1 MITNLNTVSLYVRDQ
16 QRAKQF
22 YVDTLGFELTT
33 DADMGGG
40 MGRWIEVAPKGART
54 AFVLADAVAFDK
66 EDRVGRSADVTLH
79 CSDVRA
85 LHAELAGRGV
95 PVTEPETQPWGT
107 FITVTDPD
115 GHELLVS
122 QQ

>member
-1 MITNLNTVSLYVRDQ
+1 VITNLNTVSLYVSDQ

-22 YVDTLGFELTT
+22 YVDKLGFELMK
-33 DADMGGG
+33 DADMGG

-54 AFVLADAVAFDK
+54 GFVLADAAAFDK
-66 EDRVGRSADVTLH
+66 RDRVGGSADVTLR

-85 LHAELAGRGV
+85 LHAELVAKSV
-95 PVTEPETQPWGT
+95 PVTEPETQAWGT

>member
-33 DADMGGG
+33 DADMGG

-54 AFVLADAVAFDK
+54 AFVLADAAAFGK
-66 EDRVGRSADVTLH
+66 EDRVGSSADVTLH
-79 CSDVRA
+79 CSDVHA
-85 LHAELAGRGV
+85 LHAELADKGV
-95 PVTEPETQPWGT
+95 PVTEPEAQQWGT
-107 FITVTDPD
+107 FIKVTDPD

-122 QQ
+122 QR